1 MYDELEKIQQ
11 ETVIV
16 YVNVGP
22 HRYSAPFF
30 TSAVLLVGTL
40 AETRYRT
47 LMFQGSSAPLHA
59 GKQMACM
66 CVPTGNGLLQGIYQ

>member
-1 MYDELEKIQQ
+1 MYDELEKIWQ

-16 YVNVGP
+16 LLNVGP

-47 LMFQGSSAPLHA
+47 LMFQGSSAPLYA

-66 CVPTGNGLLQGIYQ
+66 YVPTGTGLLQGFYK